1 MATIVNK
8 LKDFISEKDS
18 TVDLSNVNT
27 IADAVDKLSD
37 LDLGGGGGSSFDLSD
52 RMGKGTADGAVWE
65 GEGSTASGDNSHAEG
80 YMTTASNYGSHAE
93 GEEST
98 ASGVDSHAEGAF
110 TVASNDCSHAEGDTT
125 TASGIG
131 SHAEGQSTI
140 AIGNYQ
146 HVSGKFNVGD
156 NQNTY
161 AEIVGN
167 GVNPNTRSNA
177 RTLDWNGNESLA
189 GSLTLGMNDVN
200 PVTLTANDLAKLL
213 ALINNS

>member
-37 LDLGGGGGSSFDLSD
+37 LDLGGGGGGGGSSFDLSD

-93 GEEST
+93 G
-98 ASGVDSHAEGAF
+98 AF
-110 TVASNDCSHAEGDTT
+110 TVASND
-125 TASGIG
+125 
-131 SHAEGQSTI
+131 
-140 AIGNYQ
+140 
-146 HVSGKFNVGD
+146 
-156 NQNTY
+156 
-161 AEIVGN
+161 
-167 GVNPNTRSNA
+167 
-177 RTLDWNGNESLA
+177 
-189 GSLTLGMNDVN
+189 
-200 PVTLTANDLAKLL
+200 
-213 ALINNS
+213 